1 MELKKRV
8 ILFGILL
15 ILSSNITIVSIKNI
29 FPQTRNIDQLNLEL
43 TDVNEQPIILDET
56 SSDNYFSEEKLN
68 QESSINPSSPTL
80 SASTHPLTK
89 DETQLINLEEIA
101 HLPDEEYCG
110 GIFNDVSTDFQ
121 EINSTFEK
129 ENIYYTP
136 LEPIFYYHPLLHI
149 LINVSLPGFT
159 SGITAGDVDGD
170 GTEEVVIATEDNYI
184 KIYDDAQHSY
194 SLQEFFIE
202 NPPDPPDINLLYW
215 SNLKTVT
222 CGDVDGDGI
231 DEIALLSLYLNIYQE
246 IIQIPFFRIINSYNY
261 EIYLWVFDVVEERC
275 LHDASYLKVYDSDNH
290 IGINPSSTFIFPMEP
305 EVAMGDLDEDGLDE
319 IVCGYSQNIWIFDD
333 YNHSFNL
340 LWSDNLHFEN
350 QNGGIGDVDLA
361 CGDFDGDR
369 KDEIAYTACIWNG
382 AQLEGALLIIDE
394 SWGVSLGS
402 YGVVTEFQLEAPG
415 GVWVVRMPVTCG
427 DIDGD
432 GRDEIGLVRSY
443 REEYSGDVFIYEYDP
458 SIADYKLN
466 NSFDWDFPDFIF
478 TMGDVDCDG
487 LAELVFSGRYGN
499 HVVDDANHGFT
510 HIMNRSLGVLGLVV
524 CGDFDGDG
532 MRVKYTGESWINTAP
547 PGVIAVLAGPPVYHG
562 IQQNYDWSWTAFG
575 KLASISTTETEEIGV
590 RSSST
595 ISFSQTLDI
604 LFFEAFSFSWSRT
617 VGKELARTK
626 TATMTQEKAIS
637 YFSGCW
643 VDSVIYHLTDY
654 YCYKYQIIH
663 HPFNSAI
670 IGQYMTIDVPISPTI
685 LKTSLD
691 YFEEH
696 YNQSIRAE
704 TFNHTLGQPWTYPT
718 RNETAN
724 FASEWLDSGDPISV
738 GQGTGNNLV
747 NIKIENVTGEGF
759 SLTKF
764 SDYSIGASVCGLGF
778 STSQGT
784 SDTKGYEISIGET
797 CIYEGSIGDIR
808 NPAKFDQLQ
817 YSIGLFIYYVTHP
830 DGFTYQVI
838 NYYVEGASVYMP
850 SELVVFLNS
859 NWQWIA
865 ATAGG
870 VSMIAIAV
878 PVSVK
883 LVQRSKTNKTKSK
896 KTTKKSKT
904 KKTKKSKSKK
914 TPKKTQQSKK
924 SQKK

>member
-1 MELKKRV
+1 MGLKTRV
-8 ILFGILL
+8 IVFGILL
-15 ILSSNITIVSIKNI
+15 ILSSNITIVSINNI

-80 SASTHPLTK
+80 SSITHPLTR

-101 HLPDEEYCG
+101 HLPDEEYSG
-110 GIFNDVSTDFQ
+110 GIFNDASTNFQ
-121 EINSTFEK
+121 EINHTFEN
-129 ENIYYTP
+129 EDIGEEFSINQVFVA
-136 LEPIFYYHPLLHI
+136 LEFYQFSHI
-149 LINVSLPGFT
+149 EGFT

-170 GTEEVVIATEDNYI
+170 GTDEVVIATKDNYL
-184 KIYDDAQHSY
+184 KIYDNA
-194 SLQEFFIE
+194 
-202 NPPDPPDINLLYW
+202 LLSSSEREYHIDKP
-215 SNLKTVT
+215 SEASEGGNRKTVT

-231 DEIALLSLYLNIYQE
+231 DEIALLCSYYIDQDDTFKLYVWI
-246 IIQIPFFRIINSYNY
+246 
-261 EIYLWVFDVVEERC
+261 FDAVEERC
-275 LHDASYLKVYDSDNH
+275 LPGADPIHVY
-290 IGINPSSTFIFPMEP
+290 SSSFRIMSMEP
-305 EVAMGDLDEDGLDE
+305 EIAMGDIDGDGLDE
-319 IVCGYSQNIWIFDD
+319 IVCGHSFGKDDFDTCDVWIFDD
-333 YNHSFNL
+333 YDHSFNL
-340 LWSDNLHFEN
+340 IWSDNLYFEN
-350 QNGGIGDVDLA
+350 LSRGTIEDVDLA

-382 AQLEGALLIIDE
+382 MKLEGALLIIDD
-394 SWGVSLGS
+394 SIGFS
-402 YGVVTEFQLEAPG
+402 YGEIAEFQIVAPEDE
-415 GVWVVRMPVTCG
+415 WVARMPVACG

-432 GRDEIGLVRSY
+432 GRDEIGLVRSFY
-443 REEYSGDVFIYEYDP
+443 FTTPGDVFIYEYNL
-458 SIADYKLN
+458 SIADYKLK

-487 LAELVFSGRYGN
+487 LAELVFSGRHGN

-510 HIMNRSLGVLGLVV
+510 HIMNRPLGALGLVV

-532 MRVKYTGESWINTAP
+532 MRVKYSGESWLNTAP

-575 KLASISTTETEEIGV
+575 KSASISTTETEEVGV

-595 ISFSQTLDI
+595 ISFEQTFDI
-604 LFFEAFSFSWSRT
+604 EFFEAFSFSWSRT
-617 VGKELARTK
+617 IGKEMARTK
-626 TATMTQEKAIS
+626 TATITQEKTIS
-637 YFSGCW
+637 YSSGCW
-643 VDSVIYHLTDY
+643 LDSIIYHLTDY
-654 YCYKYQIIH
+654 NCYKYQITY
-663 HPFNSAI
+663 HPFNSSI
-670 IGQYMTIDVPISPTI
+670 IGQYITIDVPTPPTI

-747 NIKIENVTGEGF
+747 NIKIEEMTGSGF

-764 SDYSIGASVCGLGF
+764 SDYSIGASVCGLGY
-778 STSQGT
+778 STSRGT

-797 CIYEGSIGDIR
+797 CIYEGSIGDIKNHDR
-808 NPAKFDQLQ
+808 FDQLQ

-838 NYYVEGASVYMP
+838 NYYVEGATVYTP

-859 NWQWIA
+859 NWPWIT

-878 PVSVK
+878 PVSTK
-883 LVQRSKTNKTKSK
+883 LVQRSKAKKPISK
-896 KTTKKSKT
+896 KSV
-904 KKTKKSKSKK
+904 KSKSKK
-914 TPKKTQQSKK
+914 TVKPKSKKTTTPKKTQRSKK